1 MARSRPEGYLPS
13 RHERTPRARR
23 GPFLFFRG
31 IVSPAERLRLL
42 VVDDSAVAG
51 SRLLSLFGSIPDVE
65 LLPQA
70 RSVASARRAF
80 YGGGPDV
87 VVTDFSLPD
96 GTGLDVVRYVK
107 RVWPWTVVIVLT
119 SESLAPFRRRCLEA
133 GADFVLDKSMMVDDL
148 LRIVENL
155 LVLPP
160 HEPDGPE
167 ARA

>member
-1 MARSRPEGYLPS
+1 M
-13 RHERTPRARR
+13 
-23 GPFLFFRG
+23 
-31 IVSPAERLRLL
+31 SPADRLRLL

-51 SRLLSLFGSIPDVE
+51 SRLMSLLGSMPDVE

-70 RSVASARRAF
+70 WSVASARRAF

-107 RVWPWTVVIVLT
+107 KVWPSTIVIVLT
-119 SESLAPFRRRCLEA
+119 AESLGGVRRRCLEA
-133 GADFVLDKSMMVDDL
+133 GADFILDKSVEIDDL

-155 LVLPP
+155 LVIP
-160 HEPDGPE
+160 HPEPEGPE
-167 ARA
+167 SHA